1 MSLSPKKHEKGIIND
16 EVEKNARGVHV
27 LHEILAIYSTSSKG
41 IRYPRFLLFVVGS
54 LDSDLG
60 EHLLFGAVS
69 ISYST
74 VVILQLSITVVIV
87 LFH

>member
-1 MSLSPKKHEKGIIND
+1 VKGIGI
-16 EVEKNARGVHV
+16 HV
-27 LHEILAIYSTSSKG
+27 FGYS
-41 IRYPRFLLFVVGS
+41 IVGS